1 MSLFNLVSVCGT
13 FVEISANMFASSET
27 LRDAATEHNNTAS
40 ENKECYIQTGADLQ
54 TILFIVKYY
63 QDFTEEKR
71 STSWISKYID
81 GYVFSESEKLI
92 AYNITNSQI
101 AHGITLANQLGLD
114 EVSLFFVLL
123 SGLRHQDDIKTIEFE
138 HPVAA
143 DSQPEQSNKRKK
155 IKRSK
160 PSRDSDSDDDEIDV
174 K

>member
-1 MSLFNLVSVCGT
+1 MSLFNLVSICGT
-13 FVEISANMFASSET
+13 HVEISESMFASSET
-27 LRDAATEHNNTAS
+27 LRDAATEHNNTADQ
-40 ENKECYIQTGADLQ
+40 NKECYIQTGVDLQ

-123 SGLRHQDDIKTIEFE
+123 SGLRHQNDIKTIEFD

-143 DSQPEQSNKRKK
+143 DSQPAPSNKHKK
-155 IKRSK
+155 IKRSQ
-160 PSRDSDSDDDEIDV
+160 SLRDSDADSDERDV